1 MSSQYQSLSRC
12 NESFLVFWSKLLDNP
27 HLSQPSLS
35 DSASYNLD
43 LNPRP
48 LGPQTLLSCWI
59 CSAAAQVILIL
70 RALETPPP
78 SNTLT
83 APLKHLW
90 LQSDILCQSWV
101 SLGLLALGHWI
112 GGNLAGVGKGGLTLD
127 CVYHPL
133 QILPIKHMDCVTA
146 SLANAWLQKPNKSPR
161 LLSQSRPVNVDHA
174 VRAQPQIKTKG
185 EICSTSHCLLEFFA
199 YFEWRSVDFIHS
211 SAHIHVIW
219 KGGISEEMYQFS
231 MLRTP
236 FSVCIRAIDRNP
248 LSLPEGK
255 KSQCFH
261 TPLVKKGW

>member
-1 MSSQYQSLSRC
+1 MKASWSSDQSFWIILICPSR
-12 NESFLVFWSKLLDNP
+12 
-27 HLSQPSLS
+27 LSQIQPAITWTWILAHWAPKLHKTVGSVLQQHRS
-35 DSASYNLD
+35 FSFW
-43 LNPRP
+43 
-48 LGPQTLLSCWI
+48 GPMK
-59 CSAAAQVILIL
+59 
-70 RALETPPP
+70 TPPAP
-78 SNTLT
+78 QSNTLT
-83 APLKHLW
+83 APLKHLR

-112 GGNLAGVGKGGLTLD
+112 GGNWAGVGKGGLTLD

-161 LLSQSRPVNVDHA
+161 LLSQSRPVNVDHT

-185 EICSTSHCLLEFFA
+185 EICSASHCLLEFFA

-211 SAHIHVIW
+211 SARIHVIC

-231 MLRTP
+231 MLRTS

-255 KSQCFH
+255 KSQCFY
-261 TPLVKKGW
+261 TPLVRKGW